1 MISKYTTSNKIT
13 WIDLENPTREEIRDL
28 MNTYG
33 LEPEVAEDLLDPTI
47 HTRAD
52 IYKDFMYFVFHF
64 PLHTHKKNH
73 SFNKQKEEIDFII
86 GKDFIITIHYSP
98 IDALISFAKSFET
111 DALLNQHRITK
122 NPGSLFVYILYS
134 MYKSV
139 QEKCGDIHSTLISYE
154 ENIFSGKE
162 KEMVLALS
170 DLNRILI
177 YFRSSLNSHK
187 DLIDLF
193 EKTGLKMFGKEFE
206 SQILYIQQ
214 EYKKSERA
222 IISAKEYADELR
234 ETNNS
239 LLSTK
244 QNEVMK
250 LLAIISF
257 ITFPLTLLSSIF
269 GMNTHYLPIVGSKFD
284 FEIII
289 FIMATITTSLFMFF
303 KKKKW
308 L

>member
-1 MISKYTTSNKIT
+1 MISKYTTSNKIV
-13 WIDLENPTREEIRDL
+13 WIDLENPTREEVREI

-33 LEPEVAEDLLDPTI
+33 LEPDVAEDLLDPTI

-52 IYKDFMYFVFHF
+52 IYKNFMYFVFHF

-98 IDALISFAKSFET
+98 IEALISFSKAFET
-111 DALLNQHRITK
+111 DALLNHHRITK
-122 NPGSLFVYILYS
+122 NPGSLFVHILYS

-139 QEKCGDIHSTLISYE
+139 QEKCEDIHSTLITYE
-154 ENIFSGKE
+154 EKIFGGKE

-187 DLIDLF
+187 DLLDLF
-193 EKTGLKMFGKEFE
+193 EKTGLQMFGKEFE

-214 EYKKSERA
+214 EYKKSEQA

-244 QNEVMK
+244 QGEVMK

-257 ITFPLTLLSSIF
+257 IMFPLTLLSSMF
-269 GMNTHYLPIVGSKFD
+269 GMNAEYIPIVGHDYD
-284 FEIII
+284 FYIILL
-289 FIMATITTSLFMFF
+289 IMSVITGSLFIFF

>member
-1 MISKYTTSNKIT
+1 MISKYTASNKVV
-13 WIDLENPTREEIRDL
+13 WVDLENPTREEIREI

-52 IYKDFMYFVFHF
+52 IYKNFMYFVFHF
-64 PLHTHKKNH
+64 PLHTHKKNQN
-73 SFNKQKEEIDFII
+73 FNKQREEIDFVI

-98 IDALISFAKSFET
+98 IEALISFGKSFET
-111 DALLNQHRITK
+111 DALLNQNRITK
-122 NPGSLFVYILYS
+122 NPGSLFVHILYS
-134 MYKSV
+134 MYKAV
-139 QEKCGDIHSTLISYE
+139 QEKCEDIHSTLISYE
-154 ENIFSGKE
+154 DKIFGGKE

-170 DLNRILI
+170 DINRILI
-177 YFRSSLNSHK
+177 YFKSSLNSHK
-187 DLIDLF
+187 DLLDLF
-193 EKTGLKMFGKEFE
+193 EKTGLHMFGKDFE

-222 IISAKEYADELR
+222 IFSAKDYADELR
-234 ETNNS
+234 ATNNS

-269 GMNTHYLPIVGSKFD
+269 GMNTHFLPIVGNKYD

-289 FIMATITTSLFMFF
+289 SIMIAITASLFMFF
-303 KKKKW
+303 KKKNW